1 MEPINVILYF
11 SHDYI
16 FIRVLKVG
24 HTWQYSLTET
34 KKSTKKIEYLRNTLT
49 NEESYRRQLARIYL
63 LISFVLGLFYSVS
76 EDGCSI
82 DRYCS
87 YFFFTIIYFIFTSS
101 CTIVDPCVGL
111 IRKIRT
117 PVAATYPTRDRL
129 MAPAPPPPMPDTRFS
144 LSRSLSLSYHSRV
157 GYWKYSNAPSE
168 FVLFAFH
175 FPFVCPNRYSAQG
188 TESAHWP
195 GYYRLSGRF
204 VMTPEAAI
212 LVLSAAHYIYHPV
225 QGPQD

>member
-16 FIRVLKVG
+16 FIRVLRVG

-101 CTIVDPCVGL
+101 CTIVDPCVDL

-129 MAPAPPPPMPDTRFS
+129 MAPAPPPPCLILD
-144 LSRSLSLSYHSRV
+144 SLSLS
-157 GYWKYSNAPSE
+157 
-168 FVLFAFH
+168 LFLSH
-175 FPFVCPNRYSAQG
+175 TTLELG
-188 TESAHWP
+188 TENTRMRHQNSFYSRFTFRSYALTAIAH
-195 GYYRLSGRF
+195 RAQR
-204 VMTPEAAI
+204 
-212 LVLSAAHYIYHPV
+212 AHTDQVIT
-225 QGPQD
+225 G